1 MAACVPI
8 LSALCAMQGRDM
20 LLRTHITLMAAGGLV
35 LSALGWVGAS
45 YLQEQLL
52 EQQIT
57 LQAQTAQVSEWAN
70 TLGQESRLLDRQLDQ
85 MVSEPVLLMAA
96 QRGDKAAWSQWL
108 SQAGHH
114 LSDHIDLQEIAV
126 WRPDAEPVTIWG
138 QVRHGLLDQRSQER
152 VQLHGTADGLR
163 VLGQGMALTVS
174 ARRLGTAPESAVLV
188 IARDVRHALQD
199 MAQRTGSSFALRDV
213 RGRLL
218 STTDA
223 ALWTAAEQVV
233 NRHEAARQ
241 ALTVNARTYMLSS
254 VPVYD
259 VSGHLAG
266 SLVQLADYTQE
277 ADARQYLQRL
287 MLLGSGLA
295 LLLIVLGLNLYVR
308 HKLRP
313 LERAI
318 DALQALAQGNTE
330 VRLPH
335 TGDDEIGRIGQ
346 AVGTFRQNLKELSMG
361 RALRERMRR
370 RQERLL
376 RGKLEQLAH
385 ATHQPL
391 QFAAVQNDEE
401 QLRQLA
407 RVMNELS
414 GRLIDQHQQLTGMV
428 QELREALISKTRL
441 AGLEQELQ
449 IAAQVQLSIL
459 PRQHPKDDRLQ
470 LHCHITPAREVG
482 GDFYDYF
489 FIDQQHLAFV
499 IADVSGKGV
508 PAALFMTITRTLL
521 KATAQFIAQP
531 TVCLEQLNNLLSAE
545 NEQMMF
551 VTLFYGVLNLEDGTV
566 RYVNAGHNPPY
577 VLRRSGAVELVP
589 RTAGIAVAVHEG
601 FTYREGQLRLE
612 SGDQLFLFTDGVTE
626 AFNDQSQEYGEPRLE
641 RALQLA
647 NGCTV
652 EAAPA
657 QVTQAVLDDVHQF
670 ENGAPQ
676 ADDMTCMTIR
686 WMGVQGNGS

>member
-1 MAACVPI
+1 
-8 LSALCAMQGRDM
+8 M

-35 LSALGWVGAS
+35 LSALGWIGAN

-52 EQQIT
+52 EQQVT
-57 LQAQTAQVSEWAN
+57 LQAQAAQVSEWAN
-70 TLGQESRLLDRQLDQ
+70 TVGQESRLLDQQLDQ
-85 MVSEPVLLMAA
+85 MVREPVLVLAA
-96 QRGDKAAWSQWL
+96 QRGDKSTWVQWL
-108 SQAGHH
+108 SQTGSH
-114 LSDHIDLQEIAV
+114 LTSTFALQEIV
-126 WRPDAEPVTIWG
+126 VLRQESDAMSLVG
-138 QVRHGLLDQRSQER
+138 QSHHSLLDQRSQER
-152 VQLHGTADGLR
+152 LKIDGTVDGLR
-163 VLGQGMALTVS
+163 VLGQGRALMVS
-174 ARRLGTAPESAVLV
+174 ARRLGVAPESAVLV

-199 MAQRTGSSFALRDV
+199 MAQRTGASLALLDV
-213 RGRLL
+213 RGHLL
-218 STTDA
+218 NTTDA
-223 ALWTAAEQVV
+223 ALWAAAEQAVQQ
-233 NRHEAARQ
+233 HDGARQ
-241 ALTVNARTYMLSS
+241 AITVNAHTYMLSS
-254 VPVYD
+254 VPVHD

-287 MLLGSGLA
+287 VLLGSGLV
-295 LLLIVLGLNLYVR
+295 LLLILLGLNLYMR

-318 DALQALAQGNTE
+318 DALQALAQGDTE

-346 AVGTFRQNLKELSMG
+346 AVATFRQNLKELSMG

-376 RGKLEQLAH
+376 RSKLEQLAH

-391 QFAAVQNDEE
+391 QFAAVHNEEE

-407 RVMNELS
+407 RVMNEMS

-428 QELREALISKTRL
+428 QELREALASKTRL

-459 PRQHPKDDRLQ
+459 PRQHPKDKRLQ

-489 FIDQQHLAFV
+489 FIDPQHLAFV

-531 TVCLEQLNNLLSAE
+531 TACLEQLNNLLSAE

-551 VTLFYGVLNLEDGTV
+551 VTLFYGVLNLDDGSI
-566 RYVNAGHNPPY
+566 RYVNAGHNSPY
-577 VLRRSGAVELVP
+577 VLRKGGAVELVA

-601 FTYREGQLRLE
+601 FAYREGQMSLAP
-612 SGDQLFLFTDGVTE
+612 GDQLFLFTDGVTE
-626 AFNDQSQEYGEPRLE
+626 AFNEQSQEYGESRLE
-641 RALQLA
+641 QALQQA
-647 NGCTV
+647 NSAINKTPV
-652 EAAPA
+652 
-657 QVTQAVLDDVHQF
+657 QVTQLVLDDVHYF

-676 ADDMTCMTIR
+676 ADDMTCMTIC
-686 WMGVQGNGS
+686 WVGTQGTLP

>member
-8 LSALCAMQGRDM
+8 LSALCAMLGHDM

-52 EQQIT
+52 EQQVT
-57 LQAQTAQVSEWAN
+57 LQAQAAQVSEWAN
-70 TLGQESRLLDRQLDQ
+70 TLGQENRLLDRQLDQ
-85 MVSEPVLLMAA
+85 MVSEPELVMAA
-96 QRGDKAAWSQWL
+96 QRGDKATWSQWL

-138 QVRHGLLDQRSQER
+138 QVRHSLLDQRSQER

-199 MAQRTGSSFALRDV
+199 MAQRTGASFALLDV

-223 ALWTAAEQVV
+223 ALWAAAEQVV
-233 NRHEAARQ
+233 NRHDDARQ

-254 VPVYD
+254 VPVHD

-287 MLLGSGLA
+287 VLWGSGLA
-295 LLLIVLGLNLYVR
+295 LLLVVLGLNLYVR

-318 DALQALAQGNTE
+318 DALQTLAQGNTE

-391 QFAAVQNDEE
+391 QFAAVQNEEE

-428 QELREALISKTRL
+428 QELREALVSKTRL

-459 PRQHPKDDRLQ
+459 PRQHPKDKRLQ

-577 VLRRSGAVELVP
+577 VLRRGGAVELVP

-601 FTYREGQLRLE
+601 FAYREGQLRLE

-626 AFNDQSQEYGEPRLE
+626 AFNNQSQEYGEPRLE

-657 QVTQAVLDDVHQF
+657 QVTQAVVDDVHQF

-686 WMGVQGNGS
+686 WVGVQGTVS